1 MTTADKIDD
10 GAGTVKRSSSKTETI
25 ARVLEAA
32 RREFAANG
40 IARANMEAIARGAG
54 VTKQLLYQY
63 FESKH
68 DLFSAVLDMASAE
81 VMPKLLAIDFGHLE
95 PVEALGAFADE
106 VFEQYR
112 ADPLLGRLAR
122 EGMGFHKDHHS
133 THNRFVG
140 SAPALAGKLEEILT
154 RGMASGDFRP
164 DLDTRAC
171 LAFVSLL
178 MTGGFTNSYTLS
190 VILGAD
196 TVSPEG
202 MDLWRQTARGFIVDA
217 LRVKNSASTGAAAIP

>member
-1 MTTADKIDD
+1 MTTAGKIEE
-10 GAGTVKRSSSKTETI
+10 GAGPAKRSSSKTETI
-25 ARVLEAA
+25 GRVLEAA

-68 DLFSAVLDMASAE
+68 DLFSAVLDQASAE
-81 VMPKLLAIDFGHLE
+81 VMPKLLAIDFGHLA

-112 ADPLLGRLAR
+112 ADPMLGRLAR
-122 EGMGFHKDHHS
+122 EGMGFHEDHHS

-140 SAPALAGKLEEILT
+140 SAPALAGKLEEILI
-154 RGMASGDFRP
+154 RGIKSGDFRP
-164 DLDTRAC
+164 ELDTRAC
-171 LAFVSLL
+171 LALVSLM

-202 MDLWRQTARGFIVDA
+202 MDAWRQTAKTFIVEA
-217 LRVKNSASTGAAAIP
+217 LRAKGAPAIP